1 MEKKTAHMS
10 AAEIREQRLKV
21 LYRILPIVSL
31 LLLVALWLL
40 ASSGVNSNFPTPQA
54 VWDRTVR
61 LFTNPVKKLTLVG
74 HALVSLRRIG
84 LALVFDWTAG
94 IAFGVLLGW
103 CLLWPSIQRLPCR
116 PSASLDSSDH
126 TVVWCW

>member
-40 ASSGVNSNFPTPQA
+40 ASSGANSNFPTPQA

-94 IAFGVLLGW
+94 MVPQGP

>member
-40 ASSGVNSNFPTPQA
+40 ASSGANSNFPTPQA

-74 HALVSLRRIG
+74 HGASVWLSSSIGLLVSPLAYCWAG
-84 LALVFDWTAG
+84 APGPVPSLALYST
-94 IAFGVLLGW
+94 
-103 CLLWPSIQRLPCR
+103 PSV
-116 PSASLDSSDH
+116 PSLR
-126 TVVWCW
+126 